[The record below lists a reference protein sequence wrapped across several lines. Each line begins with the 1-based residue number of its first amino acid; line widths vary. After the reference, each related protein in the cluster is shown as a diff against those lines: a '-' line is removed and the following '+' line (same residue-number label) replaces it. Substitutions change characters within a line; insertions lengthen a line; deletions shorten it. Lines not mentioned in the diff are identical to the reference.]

1 MMTGSGASSL
11 WCKVLL
17 DPGDDHFGLA
27 EVHRRVAG
35 IVGQGHEDLAAAKPP
50 LSGIVLDDGTEY
62 ILPPL
67 NPIES
72 D

>member
-1 MMTGSGASSL
+1 MKGILAYLFGG
-11 WCKVLL
+11 VLVSA
-17 DPGDDHFGLA
+17 GVAEVGLA
-27 EVHRRVAG
+27 EFHRRVAG

-50 LSGIVLDDGTEY
+50 LSDIVLDDGTEY